1 MLQIKNLTI
10 LHKKDL
16 HELIKDFNFVLNPGD
31 KAVLIG
37 EEGNGK
43 STLLKWIYNPEIVE
57 DYIEAAGERVI
68 SGERLGYLPQE
79 LSVEDQ
85 QKTIYEYFCEEERF
99 YNQTPRELAELAA
112 SLFFAADFFY
122 SEQKMGTLSGGE
134 RIKLSLA
141 RILLS
146 MPTVLLLDEPSN
158 DLDLETLLW
167 LEQFLVKTECA
178 VLFISHDEMLIERT
192 ANVIVHLE
200 QLKRKTESR
209 ATVAKMPYKQYLK
222 ERTENF
228 SNQERQALNERREE
242 KKKQEKLR
250 RVEQQ
255 VMHAMDV
262 LPKFR
267 SDAIGRLLK
276 KKMKVVKSMERR
288 YEKEAEEQTKLPESE
303 EAIFFKLGDVQM
315 PAKKTVLEYSLE
327 ELIAADGLEHNILA
341 KDLFLRVKGGEKVC
355 IIGANGSGKTTL
367 LRQISSVLLARK
379 DLKVCYMP
387 QDYGEL
393 LDLKK
398 TPVEYLSV
406 TGDHKELTQIRTYL
420 GSLKFTADEMAHP
433 VAELS
438 GGQKAKVLLLYISL
452 SGADVL
458 LLDEPTRNFSP
469 LSGPVIRRMLKEYNG
484 AIISISHDRKYIKEI
499 CNTIYKLTL
508 NGLCKVEKE
517 ELDL

>member
-1 MLQIKNLTI
+1 MLQIKNLTL

-57 DYIEAAGERVI
+57 DYMEAVGERVI

-79 LSVEDQ
+79 LPEKDQ
-85 QKTIYEYFCEEERF
+85 QKTIYEYFCEEENF
-99 YNQTPRELAELAA
+99 YNQTPRELSELAA
-112 SLFFAADFFY
+112 SLFFASDFFY
-122 SEQKMGTLSGGE
+122 SGQRMGTLSGGE
-134 RIKLSLA
+134 RVKLSLA
-141 RILLS
+141 RILLA

-158 DLDLETLLW
+158 DLDLETLIW
-167 LEQFLVKTECA
+167 LEQFLVKTKCA
-178 VLFISHDEMLIERT
+178 VLFISHDEMLIEQT

-209 ATVAKMPYKQYLK
+209 ATVARMPYKQYLK
-222 ERTENF
+222 ERIENF

-250 RVEQQ
+250 RVTQQ

-262 LPKFR
+262 LPKDG
-267 SDAIGRLLK
+267 SDSAGRLLK
-276 KKMKVVKSMERR
+276 KKMKAVKSMERR
-288 YEKEAEEQTKLPESE
+288 YKKEAEEQTKLPESE
-303 EAIFFKLGDVQM
+303 EAIFFKLCDIQI
-315 PAKKTVLEYSLE
+315 PAKKMVLEYSLK
-327 ELIAADGLEHNILA
+327 ELIAADSLEHRILA
-341 KDLFLRVKGGEKVC
+341 KDIFLRVIGGEKVC
-355 IIGANGSGKTTL
+355 IIGANGAGKTTL
-367 LRQISSVLLARK
+367 LRQISSILLARK
-379 DLKVCYMP
+379 DLKVCYIP
-387 QDYGEL
+387 QNYEEL

-406 TGDHKELTQIRTYL
+406 NGDREEISRIRTYL

-433 VAELS
+433 AAELS
-438 GGQKAKVLLLYISL
+438 GGQKAKVLLLHTSL

-458 LLDEPTRNFSP
+458 VLDEPTRNFSP
-469 LSGPVIRRMLKEYNG
+469 LSGPVIRNILKEYKG
-484 AIISISHDRKYIKEI
+484 AIISISHDRKYIKEV
-499 CNTIYKLTL
+499 CNTIYRLTL

-517 ELDL
+517 ELKL